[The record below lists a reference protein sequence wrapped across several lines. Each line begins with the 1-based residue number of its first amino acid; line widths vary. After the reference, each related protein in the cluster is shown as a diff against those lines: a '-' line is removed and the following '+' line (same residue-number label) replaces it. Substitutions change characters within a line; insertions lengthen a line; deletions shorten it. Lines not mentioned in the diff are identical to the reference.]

1 MEINLYKVYL
11 WYPKFYNMAITTIK
25 LDRDT
30 KELLDKIKKKY
41 EISTYNLL
49 LSYLS
54 HYFLKNNINPK
65 IDMTGD
71 YQNSLIQMEIKLTS
85 YLAEMQKKL
94 TNDNITLRKW
104 LGAVTRDHI
113 VPMQKQIFELTEDLR
128 STAQETPKS
137 NPTSTPQP
145 EDRELFERYE
155 EQKRA
160 LFKIFENS
168 KIEQV
173 GMTGAKTR
181 IVVELSEQEGK
192 DLKEVI

>member
-1 MEINLYKVYL
+1 MYKVYL

-25 LDRDT
+25 LDKDT

-181 IVVELSEQEGK
+181 VIVELSEQEWK

>member
-1 MEINLYKVYL
+1 MYKVYL

-168 KIEQV
+168 KIERV

-181 IVVELSEQEGK
+181 IVVELSEQEWK

>member
-128 STAQETPKS
+128 RTAQETPKS

-181 IVVELSEQEGK
+181 VIVELSEQEWK

>member
-168 KIEQV
+168 KVEQI
-173 GMTGAKTR
+173 GMTGTKTQ
-181 IVVELSEQEGK
+181 IVVKLSEQEWK

>member
-181 IVVELSEQEGK
+181 VIVELSEQEWK

>member
-160 LFKIFENS
+160 LFKIFEFS

-181 IVVELSEQEGK
+181 IVVELSEQEWK

>member
-173 GMTGAKTR
+173 GMTGTKTR
-181 IVVELSEQEGK
+181 IVVELSEQEWK

>member
-104 LGAVTRDHI
+104 LGAVTRDHS

-181 IVVELSEQEGK
+181 IVVELSEQEWK

>member
-1 MEINLYKVYL
+1 LEINLYKVYL

-181 IVVELSEQEGK
+181 IVVELSEQEWK

>member
-1 MEINLYKVYL
+1 
-11 WYPKFYNMAITTIK
+11 MAITTIK

-181 IVVELSEQEGK
+181 VIVELSEQEWK

>member
-85 YLAEMQKKL
+85 YLAEIQKKL

-181 IVVELSEQEGK
+181 IVVELSEQEWK

>member
-168 KIEQV
+168 KIERV

-181 IVVELSEQEGK
+181 IVVELSEQEWK

>member
-173 GMTGAKTR
+173 GMTGTKTR
-181 IVVELSEQEGK
+181 VVVELSEQEWK

>member
-181 IVVELSEQEGK
+181 IVVELSEQEWK

>member
-1 MEINLYKVYL
+1 MYKVYL

-85 YLAEMQKKL
+85 YLAEIQKKL

-181 IVVELSEQEGK
+181 IVVELSEQEWK

>member
-181 IVVELSEQEGK
+181 VIVELSEQEWE

>member
-25 LDRDT
+25 LDKDT

-94 TNDNITLRKW
+94 TNDNMTLRKW

-128 STAQETPKS
+128 STTQETPKS
-137 NPTSTPQP
+137 NPTSTLQP

-181 IVVELSEQEGK
+181 VIVELSEQEWK

>member
-71 YQNSLIQMEIKLTS
+71 YQNSLIHMEIKLTS

-181 IVVELSEQEGK
+181 VIVELSEQEWK

>member
-181 IVVELSEQEGK
+181 IVVELSEQEWK
-192 DLKEVI
+192 ALKEVI

>member
-168 KIEQV
+168 KVEQI
-173 GMTGAKTR
+173 GMTGTKTR
-181 IVVELSEQEGK
+181 IVVELSEQEWK

>member
-1 MEINLYKVYL
+1 MYKVYL

-181 IVVELSEQEGK
+181 IVVELSEQEWK

>member
-25 LDRDT
+25 LDKDT

-181 IVVELSEQEGK
+181 VIVELSEQEWK

>member
-25 LDRDT
+25 LDKDT

-128 STAQETPKS
+128 STARETPKS

-181 IVVELSEQEGK
+181 IVVELSEQEWK

>member
-137 NPTSTPQP
+137 NPTSTLQP

-181 IVVELSEQEGK
+181 VIVELSEQEWK